1 MRAGAGGDEEGA
13 ASGAIAESGVGGPG
27 GGGGGG
33 AGVVVPGAGVVP
45 DVVLLRCVKEVVP
58 EVEVVA
64 DAGVVPEVEV
74 VPDAEIVVPD
84 AEIVVPDAEIVVPDA
99 EIVVPDVVPPWLVIM
114 PSAESP
120 NISWLISSESIRL
133 RCRWCMSGGGAPGR
147 AEERRG
153 AAPGVGGATRT
164 AGGPLDNVRA

>member
-1 MRAGAGGDEEGA
+1 VRAGAGGDEEGA

-84 AEIVVPDAEIVVPDA
+84 AEIVVPD
-99 EIVVPDVVPPWLVIM
+99 VVPPWLVIM